1 MMSLSDLKKS
11 NSNFDF
17 LQKELE
23 KIANPE
29 KEKTSFQEDARY
41 WRAAVDKAGNG
52 YAIVRFL
59 PAIEGEEL
67 PWVRVFSHGFQGPSG
82 RWYIENSLTTLGKS
96 DPVSDANNELWNSG
110 SEANKELARKRKR
123 RLNYISNILV
133 VKDPANPEN
142 EGKTFLFKYGKK
154 IFDKINDVMFPAFAD
169 EQAINPFDFWKG
181 ANFKLKIRKVEGFTN
196 YDKSEFEGTTE
207 LFEGNDDKI
216 EAVWKG
222 QHSLQQFVDPS
233 NFKPYEEL
241 KKKFDEIIGNTS
253 ASAVSNVTETVL
265 EHAEKFGPA
274 GGANDIPIEQPVSTD
289 EKSDDAMSYFKK
301 LAEQD

>member
-1 MMSLSDLKKS
+1 MSLSDLKKS

-29 KEKTSFQEDARY
+29 KEKTSYQEDTRY

-52 YAIVRFL
+52 YAVIRFL

-169 EQAINPFDFWKG
+169 EEAVNPFDFWKG

-216 EAVWKG
+216 EAVWKAE
-222 QHSLQQFVDPS
+222 HALQQFVDPS

>member
-1 MMSLSDLKKS
+1 MSLSDLKKS

-169 EQAINPFDFWKG
+169 EQAVNPFDFWKG

-216 EAVWKG
+216 EAVWKAE
-222 QHSLQQFVDPS
+222 HALQQFVDPS

-253 ASAVSNVTETVL
+253 ASAVSNVSETVL

-274 GGANDIPIEQPVSTD
+274 GGADDIPIEQPVSTD

>member
-1 MMSLSDLKKS
+1 MSLSDLKKS

-29 KEKTSFQEDARY
+29 KEKTSYQEDTRY

-52 YAIVRFL
+52 YAVVRFL

-123 RLNYISNILV
+123 RLNYIPNILV

-196 YDKSEFEGTTE
+196 YDKSEFEGITE
-207 LFEGNDDKI
+207 LFEGDDDKI
-216 EAVWKG
+216 EAVWKAE
-222 QHSLQQFVDPS
+222 HALQQFVDPS

-253 ASAVSNVTETVL
+253 GAVSNVTETVL
-265 EHAEKFGPA
+265 DHAEKFGPA
-274 GGANDIPIEQPVSTD
+274 GGADDIPIEQPVSTD

>member
-1 MMSLSDLKKS
+1 MSLSDLKKS

-29 KEKTSFQEDARY
+29 KEKTSYQEDTRY

-52 YAIVRFL
+52 YAVVRFL

-169 EQAINPFDFWKG
+169 EQAVNPFDFWKG

-216 EAVWKG
+216 EAVWKAE
-222 QHSLQQFVDPS
+222 HALQQFVDPS

-253 ASAVSNVTETVL
+253 GAVSNVTETVL
-265 EHAEKFGPA
+265 DHAEKFGPA
-274 GGANDIPIEQPVSTD
+274 GGADDIPIEQPVSTD

>member
-1 MMSLSDLKKS
+1 MSLSDLKKS

-29 KEKTSFQEDARY
+29 KEKTSYQEDTRY

-52 YAIVRFL
+52 YAVIRFL

-216 EAVWKG
+216 EAVWKAE
-222 QHSLQQFVDPS
+222 HALQQFVDPS

-253 ASAVSNVTETVL
+253 GAVSNVTETVL

>member
-29 KEKTSFQEDARY
+29 KEKTSYQEDTRY

-52 YAIVRFL
+52 YAVIRFL

-169 EQAINPFDFWKG
+169 EQAVNPFDFWKG

-253 ASAVSNVTETVL
+253 GAVSNVTETVL
-265 EHAEKFGPA
+265 DHAEKFGPA
-274 GGANDIPIEQPVSTD
+274 GGADDIPIEQPVSTD